1 MYYAILINMPYT
13 FIEPTDL
20 TDWYL
25 MDYVVA
31 FVLHNPASLSTEQS
45 LGLDRQSVHC
55 MANTHPGRGG
65 FPCAG
70 WSCLHRKPEGSFPLS
85 SDLSAE
91 CIKHIKRAA
100 GMKVNRKEQLLEF
113 CFPHQPPQHL
123 FGGQRQGLGSR
134 SYSLQW
140 KQRNLPSGDTH
151 YQQQS
156 CFRCYTGLT

>member
-1 MYYAILINMPYT
+1 MYYAVLINMPYT

-31 FVLHNPASLSTEQS
+31 FVLHSPASLSTEQS

-55 MANTHPGRGG
+55 MANTHPARGG

-70 WSCLHRKPEGSFPLS
+70 WGCLHRKPEGSFPLS

-91 CIKHIKRAA
+91 CIKHIQTCSRHESKQKGTTAWI
-100 GMKVNRKEQLLEF
+100 LLSSSTPSTPIWGTETWARF
-113 CFPHQPPQHL
+113 KKL
-123 FGGQRQGLGSR
+123 FIT
-134 SYSLQW
+134 W

-151 YQQQS
+151 YQQQL